1 MKISLNIDESG
12 HLEQG
17 SLKSHFVGK
26 VDSAASPHGQIDVNE
41 GAGHMG
47 QGQVGHH
54 LHIFT
59 IKNMEVNLRR
69 CSPAPRHISS
79 RTLHELAGQST

>member
-1 MKISLNIDESG
+1 MKFSLKIDESS

-41 GAGHMG
+41 GAGHMR

-59 IKNMEVNLRR
+59 IKKLGGQLEEVLA
-69 CSPAPRHISS
+69 CSSS
-79 RTLHELAGQST
+79 YFQSYTS